1 MNMDVRKNVRL
12 IKTDTLQKINE
23 ASSKFI
29 SISNRLKVILTI
41 YHTKDCIF
49 FKLWQLN
56 FLTKI

>member
-29 SISNRLKVILTI
+29 AISNRLKVILTI

-49 FKLWQLN
+49 FKL
-56 FLTKI
+56 